1 MVSIHPYQQ
10 LHQRRERYFALAA
23 RLLLAVLLLARPSS
37 AAEPAG
43 PKNMISASEYDL
55 KLARLYSTLRYITW
69 PDEAADPHSPL
80 VIGVIEPNP
89 FGARLAK
96 LNDRMSKN
104 RPIQVHSIK
113 VPSDYRPCHLLFIS
127 ADAPTQVTQT
137 ILEKIADHPVL
148 VWRDQPAKEAVPGVA
163 FTFLLQGGTLLI
175 EADPSELKRRKLA
188 PEGQLLSLNI
198 VRLVKNNK

>member
-1 MVSIHPYQQ
+1 MISIHPYLPQY
-10 LHQRRERYFALAA
+10 RRRAGFCAQIV
-23 RLLLAVLLLARPSS
+23 RLLLAVLLLSHPSS
-37 AAEPAG
+37 AGEPAG
-43 PKNMISASEYDL
+43 PNPMISASEYDL

-69 PDEAADPHSPL
+69 PDEASDPNAPL

-89 FGARLAK
+89 FGVRLEK
-96 LNDRMSKN
+96 LNGRTTKN

-113 VPSDYRPCHLLFIS
+113 VPADYRPCHLLFIS
-127 ADAPTQVTQT
+127 EGAPNKVTET
-137 ILEKIADHPVL
+137 ILETIADHPVL
-148 VWRDQPAKEAVPGVA
+148 VWRDQPAKEAVAGVA
-163 FTFLLQGGTLLI
+163 FTFMRQGEMLLI